1 MEVETGGVRPASARG
16 RRQVPETGTKA
27 GVECLLPLSPREGM
41 GTETSGLQHCE
52 RRDFCCFKT
61 QCRGFPGSSAGKE
74 SACSAGDPG
83 SIPGSGR
90 SAEEEIGYPL
100 QYSWASLAAQLVK
113 NPPAMWETR
122 VWSLGWEDPLAGGY
136 GNPLVFLP
144 GESPWTE
151 EPGGLQSMGS
161 QRARHDWSTK
171 QSTSLSVAL
180 CLGSSRIHEG
190 VRKHIL
196 SYDTRCKKQSV

>member
-1 MEVETGGVRPASARG
+1 MTQSQRHSEGRHVAMEVETGGVRPASARG

-83 SIPGSGR
+83 SIPGSG
-90 SAEEEIGYPL
+90 SSLAEGIGYPT
-100 QYSWASLAAQLVK
+100 
-113 NPPAMWETR
+113 P
-122 VWSLGWEDPLAGGY
+122 
-136 GNPLVFLP
+136 VFL
-144 GESPWTE
+144 GY
-151 EPGGLQSMGS
+151 PGGSGS
-161 QRARHDWSTK
+161 KESSCNVGDWG
-171 QSTSLSVAL
+171 LIPG
-180 CLGSSRIHEG
+180 LGRSGERNG
-190 VRKHIL
+190 YPL
-196 SYDTRCKKQSV
+196 

>member
-1 MEVETGGVRPASARG
+1 MTQSQRHSEGRHVAMEVETGGVRPASARG

-100 QYSWASLAAQLVK
+100 QYSWASLVTQVVK
-113 NPPAMWETR
+113 ESACN
-122 VWSLGWEDPLAGGY
+122 VKDLGS
-136 GNPLVFLP
+136 LP
-144 GESPWTE
+144 G
-151 EPGGLQSMGS
+151 L
-161 QRARHDWSTK
+161 
-171 QSTSLSVAL
+171 
-180 CLGSSRIHEG
+180 
-190 VRKHIL
+190 
-196 SYDTRCKKQSV
+196 

>member
-1 MEVETGGVRPASARG
+1 MGTMVSFILQIYTYICIHIYVTQSQRHSEGRHVAMEVETGGVQPASARG
-16 RRQVPETGTKA
+16 CRQAPETGTKA

-52 RRDFCCFKT
+52 RDFWGFKT
-61 QCRGFPGSSAGKE
+61 QCRGFPGISAGKE

-113 NPPAMWETR
+113 NPPAMWETW
-122 VWSLGWEDPLAGGY
+122 V
-136 GNPLVFLP
+136 
-144 GESPWTE
+144 
-151 EPGGLQSMGS
+151 
-161 QRARHDWSTK
+161 
-171 QSTSLSVAL
+171 
-180 CLGSSRIHEG
+180 
-190 VRKHIL
+190 
-196 SYDTRCKKQSV
+196 